1 MQRLLFGLIAGGIFG
16 AGLLISGMT
25 DTVKVQG
32 WLDVFGDWDPT
43 LAFVMGGAII
53 PMAIAWQIAARRQ
66 TSYLGLAL
74 PEPPK
79 REVGPNLIIGSVL
92 FGMGWA
98 LAGLCPGP
106 ALASLSFG
114 GVGGLAFLIA
124 MAAGMLAAPT
134 VRARIDAASSPRNR
148 MEIRALTPTYAVS
161 PQIEPADLA
170 LIKVA
175 GYTTVINNR
184 PDGEI
189 SENLHGPAMQQAAEA
204 LGLTFVINPLI
215 PGQFTPENIAT
226 QAAAVTASTGPTF
239 AYCASGNRCSI
250 IWAMMNAGKLPLED
264 LISTPARFG
273 YRLDQWRPTLE
284 ALAAK

>member
-1 MQRLLFGLIAGGIFG
+1 MQRLIIGALAGGIFG

-43 LAFVMGGAII
+43 LAFVVGGAIV
-53 PMAIAWQIAARRQ
+53 PMAIAWRLAARREV
-66 TSYLGLAL
+66 SYLGFAL

-79 REVGPNLIIGSVL
+79 REIGPNLIIGSVL

-106 ALASLSFG
+106 SIASLSFG
-114 GVGGLAFLIA
+114 GLGGVVFLIA
-124 MAAGMLAAPT
+124 MALGMVAAPAI
-134 VRARIDAASSPRNR
+134 RARIDAASSPRNT
-148 MEIRALTPTYAVS
+148 MEIRALTPSYAVS

-170 LIKVA
+170 AIKKA
-175 GYTTVINNR
+175 GYTTIINNR

-189 SENLHGPAMQQAAEA
+189 AEDLQGAAMQKAAEA
-204 LGLTFVINPLI
+204 LGLTFVTIPLI
-215 PGQFTPENIAT
+215 PGSFTPENIAA
-226 QAAAVTASTGPTF
+226 QSAAVAASKGPVF

-250 IWAMMNAGKLPLED
+250 IWAMMNADTLPVAD
-264 LISTPARFG
+264 LVGIPARFG
-273 YRLDQWRPTLE
+273 YNLDRFRPALE
-284 ALAAK
+284 ALGAK